1 MTALYL
7 TSRSK
12 KEHPCI
18 SVQLSASICV
28 KKVDGREEREER
40 EERDGRER
48 RERRDGREERERR
61 ERRARRRVAGSRR
74 PSMSWS
80 ASPVLIPLVFDY
92 PPLYHHEDHIFAD
105 AGGKVPQTF
114 KVSGC
119 IEETHRA
126 LDG

>member
-1 MTALYL
+1 
-7 TSRSK
+7 
-12 KEHPCI
+12 
-18 SVQLSASICV
+18 ASICV
-28 KKVDGREEREER
+28 KKVDGREERER
-40 EERDGRER
+40 RDGREE
-48 RERRDGREERERR
+48 RERRDGREEREEREKREKREKRDGRERR
-61 ERRARRRVAGSRR
+61 EKREEREEREERARRRVAGSRR